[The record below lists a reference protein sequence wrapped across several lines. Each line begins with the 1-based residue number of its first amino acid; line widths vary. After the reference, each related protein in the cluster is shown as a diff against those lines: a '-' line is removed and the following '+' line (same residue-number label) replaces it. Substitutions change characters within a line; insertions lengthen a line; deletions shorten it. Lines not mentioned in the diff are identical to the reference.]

1 MGRWKKKES
10 ETEEV
15 TTQIYRLGDILTGS
29 VELDPRM
36 YFYMSMNEIWELE
49 TRCCMLDTS
58 DIDGNPEFAEQ
69 NNFEFVIEAAAII
82 DIIEN
87 LNMQIPR
94 PTPGQLLDAFLF
106 YYDND
111 AFIAIAEH
119 GRPT

>member
-15 TTQIYRLGDILTGS
+15 TTQIYKLGDFLTGS

-36 YFYMSMNEIWELE
+36 YLYMSMNEIWALG

-58 DIDGNPEFAEQ
+58 DIDGNPEFSEQ

-82 DIIEN
+82 DIVEN
-87 LNMQIPR
+87 LNLQIPR
-94 PTPGQLLDAFLF
+94 PAPEQLLDAFLF

-111 AFIAIAEH
+111 AFISVAEH